1 MKKITLLL
9 SLVLLLLS
17 LISCEKHKVSD
28 TPILGKWKWVM
39 TEMIGGYARST
50 SDSVD
55 STYFIE
61 FKSDGYRYLYNNSNR
76 LVDLRKYELVNKNIL
91 KLGSETFDEFQ
102 FSLEN
107 DILAITNIA
116 GYIVWTSYYTPFN

>member
-1 MKKITLLL
+1 MKKTSFLLSFGLLL
-9 SLVLLLLS
+9 VI

-28 TPILGKWKWVM
+28 IPIMGKWKWVM

-61 FKSDGYRYLYNNSNR
+61 FKSDGYRYLYNNSNL
-76 LVDLRKYELVNKNIL
+76 LVDQKKFELVNENII
-91 KLGSETFDEFQ
+91 KLGSEIVDEFQ
-102 FSLEN
+102 YSLEN
-107 DILAITNIA
+107 DTLAFTNMA
-116 GYIVWTSYYTPFN
+116 GYIVWTNYYTRIK